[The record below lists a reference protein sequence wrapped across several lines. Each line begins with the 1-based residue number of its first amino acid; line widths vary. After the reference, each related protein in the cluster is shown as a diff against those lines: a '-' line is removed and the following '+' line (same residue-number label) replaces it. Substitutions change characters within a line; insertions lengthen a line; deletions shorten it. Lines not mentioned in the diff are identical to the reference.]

1 MKGCG
6 IKGKDRKGGS
16 CKEREEGGGCKK
28 GKGLQSNKLGECR
41 GRGVIEERKKNYI
54 LIRNAIFT
62 NNFML
67 PKQIC
72 NLQIIAK
79 VCYKYFS
86 LYLVIFF

>member
-1 MKGCG
+1 MELKAKTGKGEVVK
-6 IKGKDRKGGS
+6 KGK
-16 CKEREEGGGCKK
+16 EGGGCKK

-41 GRGVIEERKKNYI
+41 GKGVIEERKKNYI